1 MRHSARDKLVLA
13 FQKGSA
19 FTLTE
24 ARNAGISS
32 RTLYRL
38 CESGDAIRLSRG
50 VFQAVDAS
58 SPASPDY
65 ASIAKRVPK
74 GVLCLV
80 SALYHHELST
90 EIPRTV
96 HLAIHRNASI
106 PKLDFPKLRVFR
118 MSSPSFD
125 FGVEQAVIDGVELQV
140 YSREKTIADC
150 FKYRNRLGVD
160 LAVEA
165 LRYYMTT
172 QDRNPGLVLEMAAVC
187 RVAKI
192 IRPYLE
198 ALV

>member
-1 MRHSARDKLVLA
+1 
-13 FQKGSA
+13 
-19 FTLTE
+19 
-24 ARNAGISS
+24 
-32 RTLYRL
+32 
-38 CESGDAIRLSRG
+38 
-50 VFQAVDAS
+50 
-58 SPASPDY
+58 
-65 ASIAKRVPK
+65 
-74 GVLCLV
+74 
-80 SALYHHELST
+80 
-90 EIPRTV
+90 
-96 HLAIHRNASI
+96 
-106 PKLDFPKLRVFR
+106 